1 MCIKTLGALNLCA
14 HQDFGYLQK
23 DIQKHNGKRYFLCFL
38 NFERIRIFL
47 YPSKFVVKGS
57 IFRKRNTGNT
67 KQRDLTIVSVVFAH
81 QFNHILSN
89 TQFIIEICEHLHSDS
104 EDLFFLNVISSLQ
117 SDSVDLH
124 DQFDK
129 LLRSNSR
136 QEFKLGAS
144 GSKFKSKDQML
155 GLLIKTR

>member
-1 MCIKTLGALNLCA
+1 MKLFVLKFSMCIKTLGALNLCA

-104 EDLFFLNVISSLQ
+104 EDLFF
-117 SDSVDLH
+117 
-124 DQFDK
+124 
-129 LLRSNSR
+129 
-136 QEFKLGAS
+136 FKCHF
-144 GSKFKSKDQML
+144 KFTIGFRRFAWS
-155 GLLIKTR
+155 IR